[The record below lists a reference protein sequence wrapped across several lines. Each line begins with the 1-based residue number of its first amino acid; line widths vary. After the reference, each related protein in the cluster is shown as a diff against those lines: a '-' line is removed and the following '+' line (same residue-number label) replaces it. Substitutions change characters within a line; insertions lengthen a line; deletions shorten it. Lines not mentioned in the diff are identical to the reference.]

1 MHVPCQAPYRL
12 LTYSLVHWGII
23 AMVRLLLTLACSV
36 AATPFAMAQDS
47 QGLALAV
54 PNNLKRFQNVRP
66 AMPLGSMQS
75 WIVSDGRQ
83 ERVAV
88 TTPDGFTIVGDL
100 IGPGGQ
106 DLSSALLAI
115 SGLSTPIPPTGP
127 PLASNLSP
135 SPVPQPSDFV
145 PPPAAVPSASALL
158 QASPAASPTV
168 SPASPTVG
176 ATPPPLTMAKA
187 QTASEMFQQATDF
200 SVWFSAGTPKP
211 GAPAIYFIAD
221 PTCPYCAKAV
231 DILAQKVKAGDIDLR
246 VILAP
251 IRSQQAVYEA
261 ASVLQSQNP
270 GADFLSHELSKTTS
284 NPSTLKVLAPAEIN
298 PDIVR
303 GLQRNVEWIRANG
316 VQGVPF
322 WIYTTAEGGKVEFGE
337 VKDDMLTSALPARGS
352 GQVAQG
358 AQP

>member
-1 MHVPCQAPYRL
+1 
-12 LTYSLVHWGII
+12 
-23 AMVRLLLTLACSV
+23 
-36 AATPFAMAQDS
+36 
-47 QGLALAV
+47 
-54 PNNLKRFQNVRP
+54 
-66 AMPLGSMQS
+66 
-75 WIVSDGRQ
+75 
-83 ERVAV
+83 
-88 TTPDGFTIVGDL
+88 
-100 IGPGGQ
+100 
-106 DLSSALLAI
+106 
-115 SGLSTPIPPTGP
+115 
-127 PLASNLSP
+127 
-135 SPVPQPSDFV
+135 
-145 PPPAAVPSASALL
+145 
-158 QASPAASPTV
+158 
-168 SPASPTVG
+168 
-176 ATPPPLTMAKA
+176 MAKA

-337 VKDDMLTSALPARGS
+337 VKDDMLTSALPARGY